1 MSRST
6 HDREGMADFR
16 GYHVW
21 YRICGERDEPGR
33 LPLLCLHGGPGISH
47 DYLEPL
53 AELASNGRRVIFY
66 DQLGNGRSD
75 HPHGRSL
82 WTVQLFLDELAT
94 VRRALGLER
103 LHLLGQ
109 SWGGML
115 ALEHALTKPG
125 GIASLILADSLA
137 SVPQWI
143 SEANRLR
150 AALPAAVRN
159 TLTEHE
165 ASGTTDAAA
174 YQEAMMVFYRRHVC
188 RLDPWPACLLRS
200 FEALERN
207 PEVYRTM
214 WGASEFHAA
223 GILKTWDI
231 IARLGEI
238 DVPTL
243 VLAGRY
249 DEATSLVTETLC
261 RGIPGSECVMF
272 ENSAHMPHLEE
283 PQRYMSLLDDF
294 LQRVETTGSV
304 NT

>member
-1 MSRST
+1 
-6 HDREGMADFR
+6 MADFG

-21 YRICGERDEPGR
+21 YRIYGERDEPGR
-33 LPLLCLHGGPGISH
+33 LPLLCLHGGPGIPH

-53 AELASNGRRVIFY
+53 ARLASNGRRVIFY

-75 HPHGRSL
+75 HPHDRSL
-82 WTVQLFLDELAT
+82 WTVQLFLNELAT

-115 ALEHALTKPG
+115 AMEHTLTKPG
-125 GIASLILADSLA
+125 GIGSLVLASSLA

-143 SEANRLR
+143 SEAHRLR

-165 ASGTTDAAA
+165 VAGTTDAAA
-174 YQEAMMVFYRRHVC
+174 YQEAMMVYYRRHVC
-188 RLDPWPACLLRS
+188 RLDPWPECLLRS

-214 WGASEFHAA
+214 WGASEFHAT
-223 GILKTWDI
+223 GILRTWDI

-238 DVPTL
+238 DIPTL
-243 VLAGRY
+243 ILAGRY
-249 DEATSLVTETLC
+249 DEATSLVTDTLC
-261 RGIPGSECVMF
+261 RGIPGSECVIF
-272 ENSAHMPHLEE
+272 ENSAHVPHLEE
-283 PQRYMSLLDDF
+283 PQHYLSSLDDF
-294 LQRVETTGSV
+294 LQRVETTGSAD
-304 NT
+304 T